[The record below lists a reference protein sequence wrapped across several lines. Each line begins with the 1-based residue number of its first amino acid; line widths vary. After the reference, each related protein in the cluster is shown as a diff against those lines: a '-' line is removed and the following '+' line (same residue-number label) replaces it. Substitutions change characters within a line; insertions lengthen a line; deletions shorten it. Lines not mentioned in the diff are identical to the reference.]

1 MKNCLAEAFEQ
12 RRSIY
17 QIGNQETVSG
27 NRIAEIVEG
36 MVKHCPSAFNSQSGR
51 VVVLLGEHHHKL
63 WQIVEDTLRKIVP
76 AEKFEPTKEKIA
88 SFDKGYATVLFFED
102 QSVVEALQDKFP
114 AYAQNFPLW
123 SLQSS
128 GMLQY
133 MVWTAL
139 EKEGLGCSLQHYN
152 PLIDLMVA
160 EEWDLPNS
168 WRLVSQMPVGSV
180 EAPAG
185 DKSFESIEKRVKV
198 FK

>member
-17 QIGNQETVSG
+17 QIGNQEIVSG
-27 NRIAEIVEG
+27 NRIVEIVEE
-36 MVKHCPSAFNSQSGR
+36 MVKYCPSAFNSQSGR
-51 VVVLLGEHHHKL
+51 VVVLLGEHHHRL
-63 WQIVEDTLRKIVP
+63 WQIVEETLRKIVP
-76 AEKFEPTKEKIA
+76 AEKFGPTKEKIA

-102 QSVVEALQDKFP
+102 QSVVESLQDKFP
-114 AYAQNFPLW
+114 TYAQNFPLW

-133 MVWTAL
+133 MIWTGL

-152 PLIDLMVA
+152 PLIDLTVA
-160 EEWDLPNS
+160 EEWDIPNS
-168 WRLVSQMPVGSV
+168 WRLISQMPIGNV

-185 DKSFESIEKRVKV
+185 DKSFEPVEKRVKV